1 MSNYYPILWGLTIPH
16 FPARFK
22 LNHFPWDQIITPF
35 PIGQNIPSYHV
46 QTLPPPPFPCS
57 QTMPPFSQEYNLLLV
72 HPHST
77 HQITFKFKGLEMD
90 ARCRQKATG
99 KRDGVWEGGWGLTSL
114 VIYKRTY
121 LMGPSSFFCPP
132 LFKKINPTM
141 LHHA

>member
-22 LNHFPWDQIITPF
+22 LNPFPWDQIITPF

-99 KRDGVWEGGWGLTSL
+99 KRDGVWEGGGSDLSSYLQKNILNGSL
-114 VIYKRTY
+114 FFF
-121 LMGPSSFFCPP
+121 LSPSF
-132 LFKKINPTM
+132 
-141 LHHA
+141 